1 MLYAFLLLSLLP
13 LQSTAAQPPQ
23 QVPALLLETRLA
35 AELGVTVGDTVT
47 VTSIEEGSPVGTF
60 VVGGIHERPADP
72 NRITRNEF
80 EAIFHLPD
88 LEMLLGLDDQ
98 VDRFA
103 IVLRPGADP
112 EATADWVEG
121 LAYGTQGMPTA
132 ELADRASTTFEV
144 VSRFHDAIGFVT
156 MLASSIFLLCL
167 MVIRVD
173 ERRAEVRT
181 MGLIGISRRTIF
193 LAVVLEAVA
202 ISLVAAAIGAGLG
215 IAMSAAVNAY
225 YSAYYETS
233 LRFALVTPSIV
244 WTAVAIGVALG
255 IGAGSLAALRIVR
268 VSPQRLGER

>member
-1 MLYAFLLLSLLP
+1 MLSFILLLSLSP
-13 LQSTAAQPPQ
+13 LQGAA
-23 QVPALLLETRLA
+23 QVPALPTVLLERRLA
-35 AELGVTVGDTVT
+35 TELSVEVGDTVT
-47 VTSIEEGSPVGTF
+47 ARSIEEGAAVATF

-72 NRITRNEF
+72 NRIARNEF

-88 LEMLLGLDDQ
+88 LEALLGLDDQ

-103 IVLRPGADP
+103 IALRPGADS
-112 EATADWVEG
+112 EKTADWVEG

-132 ELADRASTTFEV
+132 ELANQASTTFEV
-144 VSRFHDAIGFVT
+144 VSRFHDAIGLVT

-215 IAMSAAVNAY
+215 MAMAAAVNAY
-225 YSAYYETS
+225 YSSFYETT
-233 LRFALVTPSIV
+233 LRFAAVTPAIV
-244 WTAVAIGVALG
+244 WTAVGIGVALG
-255 IGAGSLAALRIVR
+255 VGAGALAALRIVR
-268 VSPQRLGER
+268 LSPQRLGER